1 MNWGIGL
8 EAVGLSNEDWGPSYT
23 GTYQELADG
32 WRSPVPLPSEADLLA
47 AIDSSQGKRDALAEL
62 ARLERLET
70 PRRLAEAVLTVE
82 GKTWLE
88 ANRALI
94 AVERA
99 KL

>member
-1 MNWGIGL
+1 MI
-8 EAVGLSNEDWGPSYT
+8 
-23 GTYQELADG
+23 ELAIK
-32 WRSPVPLPSEADLLA
+32 RLVPDIAFTMVDQDYDSIVVYSGHTLPTQAEIDAIMPAVVVSENA
-47 AIDSSQGKRDALAEL
+47 KAEI
-62 ARLERLET
+62 ARLENLET

>member
-1 MNWGIGL
+1 MKKLVNGVEVNMTAEE
-8 EAVGLSNEDWGPSYT
+8 EAARDAE
-23 GTYQELADG
+23 
-32 WRSPVPLPSEADLLA
+32 EAIWA
-47 AIDSSQGKRDALAEL
+47 AGQVARDALAEIT
-62 ARLERLET
+62 RLESLET

-94 AVERA
+94 AIERA